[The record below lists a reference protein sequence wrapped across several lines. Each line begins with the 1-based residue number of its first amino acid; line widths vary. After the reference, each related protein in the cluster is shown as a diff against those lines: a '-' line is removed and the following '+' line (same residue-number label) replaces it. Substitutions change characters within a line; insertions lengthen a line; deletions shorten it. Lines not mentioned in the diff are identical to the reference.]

1 MRVLARVL
9 LGLRLAPPRFVL
21 VRAAPAARRLAVV
34 DGPAVEWYFGGLREG
49 VTHLSASATDLPK
62 VVNRLEK
69 SSKGSLNK
77 LRAGSVAVQKRF
89 LCAQCPARY
98 LQRALKDVRRHF
110 GQHLLFDHAEERVRA
125 FRAFGAWLGDV
136 HELAFVPAMD
146 LPETYKY
153 ETIHVLQALLKS
165 LDGSDTVVR
174 ARSVAGDRLLPT
186 SKWHLHNWRPGPDDF
201 AFFPEKEHLD
211 VHRLAPAVL
220 VGEL

>member
-1 MRVLARVL
+1 MRLGVPIQKPELPAHGGVAVLEASSPDRC
-9 LGLRLAPPRFVL
+9 PD
-21 VRAAPAARRLAVV
+21 RA
-34 DGPAVEWYFGGLREG
+34 
-49 VTHLSASATDLPK
+49 
-62 VVNRLEK
+62 
-69 SSKGSLNK
+69 
-77 LRAGSVAVQKRF
+77 LRAGLGPVRPDAPVASPISDRLPPF
-89 LCAQCPARY
+89 
-98 LQRALKDVRRHF
+98 RREI
-110 GQHLLFDHAEERVRA
+110 DDAEERVQA
-125 FRAFGAWLGDV
+125 FRAFGSWLGDV

>member
-1 MRVLARVL
+1 VRLGVPIQKPQLPAHGGVAVLEASSSNGR
-9 LGLRLAPPRFVL
+9 PD
-21 VRAAPAARRLAVV
+21 RA
-34 DGPAVEWYFGGLREG
+34 
-49 VTHLSASATDLPK
+49 
-62 VVNRLEK
+62 
-69 SSKGSLNK
+69 
-77 LRAGSVAVQKRF
+77 LRAGLRPVGPDAPVA
-89 LCAQCPARY
+89 P
-98 LQRALKDVRRHF
+98 
-110 GQHLLFDHAEERVRA
+110 HAEERVRA
-125 FRAFGAWLGDV
+125 FRAFGSWLGDV

>member
-1 MRVLARVL
+1 MR
-9 LGLRLAPPRFVL
+9 LGVPV
-21 VRAAPAARRLAVV
+21 
-34 DGPAVEWYFGGLREG
+34 
-49 VTHLSASATDLPK
+49 
-62 VVNRLEK
+62 
-69 SSKGSLNK
+69 
-77 LRAGSVAVQKRF
+77 
-89 LCAQCPARY
+89 
-98 LQRALKDVRRHF
+98 
-110 GQHLLFDHAEERVRA
+110 HAEERVRA
-125 FRAFGAWLGDV
+125 FRAFGSWLGDV

>member
-1 MRVLARVL
+1 MDARTVPL
-9 LGLRLAPPRFVL
+9 LPVF
-21 VRAAPAARRLAVV
+21 ARS
-34 DGPAVEWYFGGLREG
+34 GP
-49 VTHLSASATDLPK
+49 T
-62 VVNRLEK
+62 
-69 SSKGSLNK
+69 
-77 LRAGSVAVQKRF
+77 
-89 LCAQCPARY
+89 
-98 LQRALKDVRRHF
+98 RRSHRPSRT
-110 GQHLLFDHAEERVRA
+110 GCL
-125 FRAFGAWLGDV
+125 LGDV

>member
-9 LGLRLAPPRFVL
+9 LGLRLAAPRLVL
-21 VRAAPAARRLAVV
+21 VRAAP
-34 DGPAVEWYFGGLREG
+34 
-49 VTHLSASATDLPK
+49 
-62 VVNRLEK
+62 
-69 SSKGSLNK
+69 
-77 LRAGSVAVQKRF
+77 
-89 LCAQCPARY
+89 
-98 LQRALKDVRRHF
+98 
-110 GQHLLFDHAEERVRA
+110 
-125 FRAFGAWLGDV
+125 
-136 HELAFVPAMD
+136 
-146 LPETYKY
+146 
-153 ETIHVLQALLKS
+153 LKS

>member
-1 MRVLARVL
+1 M
-9 LGLRLAPPRFVL
+9 
-21 VRAAPAARRLAVV
+21 
-34 DGPAVEWYFGGLREG
+34 
-49 VTHLSASATDLPK
+49 
-62 VVNRLEK
+62 
-69 SSKGSLNK
+69 
-77 LRAGSVAVQKRF
+77 
-89 LCAQCPARY
+89 
-98 LQRALKDVRRHF
+98 
-110 GQHLLFDHAEERVRA
+110 LFDDAAERVRA
-125 FRAFGAWLGDV
+125 FRAFGSWLGDV
-136 HELAFVPAMD
+136 HELTFVPAMD

-220 VGEL
+220 VGDL

>member
-1 MRVLARVL
+1 M
-9 LGLRLAPPRFVL
+9 
-21 VRAAPAARRLAVV
+21 
-34 DGPAVEWYFGGLREG
+34 
-49 VTHLSASATDLPK
+49 
-62 VVNRLEK
+62 
-69 SSKGSLNK
+69 
-77 LRAGSVAVQKRF
+77 
-89 LCAQCPARY
+89 
-98 LQRALKDVRRHF
+98 
-110 GQHLLFDHAEERVRA
+110 
-125 FRAFGAWLGDV
+125 
-136 HELAFVPAMD
+136 PAMD

>member
-1 MRVLARVL
+1 MR
-9 LGLRLAPPRFVL
+9 LGV
-21 VRAAPAARRLAVV
+21 
-34 DGPAVEWYFGGLREG
+34 
-49 VTHLSASATDLPK
+49 K
-62 VVNRLEK
+62 VVNRLQR

-89 LCAQCPARY
+89 LCAQCPAKY

-110 GQHLLFDHAEERVRA
+110 GQHLLFDDAEERVQA
-125 FRAFGAWLGDV
+125 FRAFGSWLGDV